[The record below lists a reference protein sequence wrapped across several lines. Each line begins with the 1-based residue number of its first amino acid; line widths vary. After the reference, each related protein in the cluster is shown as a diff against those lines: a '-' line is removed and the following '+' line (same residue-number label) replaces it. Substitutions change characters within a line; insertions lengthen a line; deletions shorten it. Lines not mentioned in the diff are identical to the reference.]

1 MEGLGR
7 GKLSGECPETT
18 QSGHSDQRV
27 FWVATIGRNTTENAA
42 PILVYVAFPFFLAII
57 VCAVVIAAALLVF
70 TNSVMLFC

>member
-1 MEGLGR
+1 MERLGR

-18 QSGHSDQRV
+18 QSQRV
-27 FWVATIGRNTTENAA
+27 FWVATVGRSTTENAA
-42 PILVYVAFPFFLAII
+42 PILVYVVFPFFLAII